1 MEFWPE
7 DKQSHVQHRFG
18 RGGKGKGKAL
28 PFGTSYLELG
38 RLEAVTLVENKTNLE
53 WTSPLRGRG
62 GPKLTPGDSV
72 EVFGPTRPPP
82 VHIPST
88 SIVHRAEQG
97 ANFLRTYFPD
107 IEVAAELVR
116 EELSTDAQVTRDLE
130 QYDPFSR
137 NVLELLHMPNLPDTP
152 KFLAFPMGV
161 TGSDLSIYSL
171 SGLEGNNMSF
181 QASSKTVK
189 SFTTPVLQLVSSQ
202 IPTNS
207 PNMFLAVRTMGSTTL
222 LRAAYT
228 PDSPQAVFTE
238 LSNITRDDT
247 GERSSVDVK
256 FHSKQSDVL
265 LVNEEGRLY
274 KSGIENGQSRTA
286 YHGIK
291 NYDSADKYW
300 RLAVAG
306 DNEDGCLLSS
316 SKVVQ
321 ELDFRTDGVAL
332 NLLGIDTTTGE
343 KLTWIE
349 DSDDSHLIPLVSTDR
364 ILWLDRRC
372 AGKPLLGIKHGRNYD
387 RTLALRTVIIR
398 GIHHSL
404 MTSRKN
410 KLITVYDVSRS
421 TEQLLHADNAP
432 YSFSVNT
439 RESRFSGD
447 AYVNMGD
454 QYKMFRI
461 SERGRLTYVDL
472 KQTGNDITSSFA
484 ATQFLPSETKDI
496 PVLRPD
502 LGPVGAREF
511 SQTNLRPAYEQ
522 LFSSLVSVDTQEEKN
537 AEVVYDLLE
546 QIPSFW
552 QQDTPIEQVLTTYD
566 ILFRTGDEPG
576 HTSRADFL
584 TETVFNSTRGYRI
597 LLQDR
602 LPIHSLM
609 DGASWYSDI
618 APIMNHFDE
627 STVGNIRSIAECL
640 RSFDLSLSPDHP
652 IQASRRQN
660 KAREQLALDLTLS
673 KDIFSTQRFTQFPR
687 TPAGDCTEASGPSAP
702 VHFHYLQ
709 PMPRHDH
716 YSREEQQENNVNFP
730 FGVGLLLEDWDVG
743 ADPDKY
749 IYNNTYDVEAEPKL
763 ETKPKM
769 RMQPVQS
776 QTTLLPSSLS
786 QSQMPPSIAILPVNQ
801 PLALPFRVSGVQS
814 QMTEPTEVESQVL
827 MTSTQV
833 LPGPFGGRPTAVVA
847 CKLVLHLMIGR
858 SAFPEVAERRG
869 GVLPSFIP
877 FTPTYTD
884 LVIVVDFTRY
894 MDGKRTS
901 DPVYS
906 TAFNDFLGR
915 TVLSITPLCSIHKF
929 FVAGNKAVVTALSAS
944 CISTFAGY
952 PLDSLKSRL
961 QTTKTPISVPR
972 LALTVYRDE
981 GISGF
986 YRGLA
991 IPLLTISF
999 VRAASFT
1006 IYNSTKDYFK
1016 KREWLV
1022 RDSIVDVS
1030 IIGGISGAMSG
1041 ALISVGSTPF
1051 ELVKVRR
1058 QLEYTIASSKG
1069 IHLSRAPGTFEA
1081 VRDIFRTSGIAGL
1094 YTGFRLH
1101 FTRDTTG
1108 TMLYFLEYD
1117 GMRYLLGRQ
1126 RSGEQGPIPA
1136 GLPIPVSLAPFVC
1149 GSFAGVTSW
1158 ALIYPLDVVKTKVQ
1172 QRALAGERY
1181 RGPFETFHRLIRGP
1195 DPNKPK
1201 PFLAG
1206 VARIYRGLGVSAVRS
1221 ITTHGLLWTFFDLVA
1236 NYIDS
1241 LPKHG

>member
-1 MEFWPE
+1 MESWPE
-7 DKQSHVQHRFG
+7 DKQSQVQHKFG

-38 RLEAVTLVENKTNLE
+38 RLEAVTLIENKTNLE
-53 WTSPLRGRG
+53 WNSPLRSRG
-62 GPKLTPGDSV
+62 GPKLTLGDSV

-107 IEVAAELVR
+107 IEIAAELVR
-116 EELSTDAQVTRDLE
+116 EELSADAQVTRDLE

-137 NVLELLHMPNLPDTP
+137 NVLELLYMPNLPDTP

-171 SGLEGNNMSF
+171 SGLQDNNNMSF

-202 IPTNS
+202 ILTNS

-222 LRAAYT
+222 LRSAYT

-247 GERSSVDVK
+247 GERPSVDVK
-256 FHSKQSDVL
+256 FHSKQSNVL

-274 KSGIENGQSRTA
+274 KSNIENGQSSVTTEIISRIIQSHGYVSRRTA

-300 RLAVAG
+300 RLAVAR
-306 DNEDGCLLSS
+306 DNEDSCLLSS

-332 NLLGIDTTTGE
+332 NLLDIDTTTGE

-349 DSDDSHLIPLVSTDR
+349 DSDDSYLIPLVSTDR

-439 RESRFSGD
+439 RESRSSGD

-461 SERGRLTYVDL
+461 SERGRLTCVDL
-472 KQTGNDITSSFA
+472 KQSGNEITSSFA
-484 ATQFLPSETKDI
+484 ATQFFPSETNDI
-496 PVLRPD
+496 PAMRPH
-502 LGPVGAREF
+502 LGAVGAREF

-522 LFSSLVSVDTQEEKN
+522 LFTSIVSIDTQEEEN
-537 AEVVYDLLE
+537 SEAVYDLLE
-546 QIPSFW
+546 QLPSFW

-584 TETVFNSTRGYRI
+584 TETVFNSARGYRI

-602 LPIHSLM
+602 LPVQSFL

-627 STVGNIRSIAECL
+627 STVGNIRSIAERF
-640 RSFDLSLSPDHP
+640 RSFDLSSSPDHP

-687 TPAGDCTEASGPSAP
+687 TPAGDCTEASGPPAP

-709 PMPRHDH
+709 PMPRRDH
-716 YSREEQQENNVNFP
+716 YSREEQQEDNVNFP

-743 ADPDKY
+743 VDPDKY
-749 IYNNTYDVEAEPKL
+749 IYNNTYDVKAELNL
-763 ETKPKM
+763 ETTPKI
-769 RMQPVQS
+769 RVQPVQS

-801 PLALPFRVSGVQS
+801 PLALPLRVSGVQS

-833 LPGPFGGRPTAVVA
+833 LPGPFGGRPTAGKKKPA
-847 CKLVLHLMIGR
+847 KKRM
-858 SAFPEVAERRG
+858 G
-869 GVLPSFIP
+869 GIDRPLNALF
-877 FTPTYTD
+877 F
-884 LVIVVDFTRY
+884 F
-894 MDGKRTS
+894 RTS

-915 TVLSITPLCSIHKF
+915 TVLSFTLSCSTREF

-1136 GLPIPVSLAPFVC
+1136 GIPIPVSLAPFVC

-1195 DPNKPK
+1195 DPDKPK